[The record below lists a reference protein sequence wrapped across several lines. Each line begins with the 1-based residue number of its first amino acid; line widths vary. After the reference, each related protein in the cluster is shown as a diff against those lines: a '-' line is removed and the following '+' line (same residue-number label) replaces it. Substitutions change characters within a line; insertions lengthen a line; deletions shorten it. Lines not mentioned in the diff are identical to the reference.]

1 MKENSIRDKIEELEK
16 DRMGYLEAD
25 DKVGA
30 RRKQKQIEKLELELE
45 LFELAKIK
53 NELKVYKKVVSK
65 YPSVKM
71 QIKEL
76 LESEDE

>member
-16 DRMGYLEAD
+16 DRMGYLEVN
-25 DKVGA
+25 DKAGA

-45 LFELAKIK
+45 LFEFKKIK

-76 LESEDE
+76 LESEE